1 MQYFVSGVIERQ
13 PIPQSL
19 LQTIRLLGEYKGKQA
34 LFQNQSPQVLE
45 TLRQIAVIQS
55 TESSNR
61 IEGIATAP
69 QRLQL
74 LMADK
79 VSPQSRSEQEIL
91 GYREVLNSI
100 HANHDGMTFT
110 PGLVLQLHR
119 DLTKF
124 LPIQGGVW
132 KGSDND
138 IRETHADGTT
148 VVRFRPV
155 PAYLTPQAMQDLHG
169 HFNQYWQEGT
179 IEPLLLIATYSLDF
193 LCVHPFLDGNGRMA
207 RLLSLLLLYQA
218 GYEVGRY
225 ISLEAI
231 IERTKESYYETL
243 QRCSQRWHE
252 GEHELLPWWE
262 YFLGVVLS
270 AYREFEQRVG
280 VVTTQKGA
288 KQEMVADTIARL
300 PQQFQISDIQK
311 ACPTVSRP
319 TINRVLAHLKQEGRV
334 HCVKGG
340 RDALWEK
347 LGSGA

>member
-1 MQYFVSGVIERQ
+1 MQSFVSGVIERQ

-45 TLRQIAVIQS
+45 SLRQIAVIQS

-61 IEGIATAP
+61 IEGIATVP

-100 HANHDGMTFT
+100 HANYDGMTFT

-119 DLTKF
+119 DLTQF

-138 IRETHADGTT
+138 IRETRADGTT

-155 PAYLTPQAMQDLHG
+155 PAYLTPQAMQELHG

-179 IEPLLLIATYSLDF
+179 IEPLLLIATCSLDF

-231 IERTKESYYETL
+231 IERTKESYDETL

-270 AYREFEQRVG
+270 AYRGFEQRVG

-288 KQEMVADTIARL
+288 KREMVADTIARL

-319 TINRVLAHLKQEGRV
+319 TINRVLAHLKKESRV

-347 LGSGA
+347 LGLGV

>member
-1 MQYFVSGVIERQ
+1 MRSFVLDIIERQ

-19 LQTIRLLGEYKGKQA
+19 LQTIRLLGEYKGKQT
-34 LFQNQSPQVLE
+34 LYQNQSPQVLE
-45 TLRQIAVIQS
+45 TLRQIAIVQS

-91 GYREVLNSI
+91 GYREVLNTI
-100 HANHDGMTFT
+100 HANYDGMTFT
-110 PGLVLQLHR
+110 PSLVLQLHR
-119 DLTKF
+119 DLTQF
-124 LPIQGGVW
+124 LPIQGGGW

-138 IRETHADGTT
+138 IRETRADGTV

-155 PAYLTPQAMQDLHG
+155 PAYLAPQVMQDLHEQ
-169 HFNQYWQEGT
+169 FNRHWQKEA
-179 IEPLLLIATYSLDF
+179 IEPLLLIATYGLDF
-193 LCVHPFLDGNGRMA
+193 LCVHPFLDGNGRMS

-243 QRCSQRWHE
+243 QRCSQGWHE

-270 AYREFEQRVG
+270 AYRELEQRIG

-288 KQEMVADTIARL
+288 KQEMVADAIARL
-300 PQQFQISDIQK
+300 PQQFQIADVQK
-311 ACPTVSRP
+311 ACPMVSRP
-319 TINRVLAHLKQEGRV
+319 TINRVLAHLKQDGRV
-334 HCVKGG
+334 RCIKSG

-347 LGSGA
+347 LGD